1 MQRVTTI
8 NQFEYKIK
16 HNRLLQIILMTIS
29 ALYVHDQIVDYTSN
43 HKLVK
48 NVKVIETIGERK

>member
-1 MQRVTTI
+1 
-8 NQFEYKIK
+8 
-16 HNRLLQIILMTIS
+16 MTIS